1 MTAAVATRA
10 RTETGREPLGTARA
24 SVPSESL
31 RVLVFSSLFPSA
43 VAPTAG
49 TFIRERMFRVAQRA
63 PVVVVAPQPWSP
75 LDGLIRGLLKR
86 PDFRP
91 MAAEYEVMDGVGV
104 YRPRYLSVPGVL
116 KRLDGRMMARGA
128 RKTVERLVREFRP
141 TLIDAHFLY
150 PTGYAAS
157 LLAAHT
163 QLPMTVTVRGSADEW
178 LLGTDREPMLHAAMK
193 QAARVICVSRALLH
207 SVVLPS
213 GVPVDRVAV
222 VGNGVDLA
230 KFERLDRLAA
240 RARLGIDPDAEVLI
254 GVGHLVDGKGFH
266 RVIPLLPELRKRHPK
281 LLYLVVGG
289 GREEAAMR
297 PRLERLAAEV
307 GVADIVRFCGAQPQA
322 ELKWYY
328 SAANAFVLA
337 TAFEGWANV
346 FLEAMACGLPV
357 ITTRVGGNAEVVRTP
372 DTGTLVEY
380 WDGPAFQNALHDAL
394 QRRWDHDAIIEYAC
408 ANAWDERIEQLMH
421 ELRSAVALGR
431 RG

>member
-1 MTAAVATRA
+1 MAS
-10 RTETGREPLGTARA
+10 EPLDATCAP
-24 SVPSESL
+24 VPNESL

-43 VAPTAG
+43 ATPTAG

-75 LDGLIRGLLKR
+75 FDGLIRNLFKR

-91 MAAEYEVMDGVGV
+91 VAAEYEVMDGVPV
-104 YRPRYLSVPGVL
+104 YRPRYLSMPGLL
-116 KRLDGRMMARGA
+116 KRLDGRMMARGS
-128 RKTVERLVREFRP
+128 RKTVDRLVREFRP

-150 PTGYAAS
+150 PTGFAAS
-157 LLAAHT
+157 LLAVQT

-178 LLGTDREPMLHAAMK
+178 LLGTDREPMLREAMK
-193 QAARVICVSRALLH
+193 RAARVICVSQALLR

-213 GVPVDRVAV
+213 GIPTERVTV

-230 KFERLDRLAA
+230 KFERIDRLAA
-240 RARLGIDPDAEVLI
+240 RARLGIDADAQVLI

-266 RVIPLLPELRKRHPK
+266 RVIPLLPQLRKRYPK

-297 PRLERLAAEV
+297 PRLERLAAET

-328 SAANAFVLA
+328 SAADVFTLA

-357 ITTRVGGNAEVVRTP
+357 VTTRVGGNAEVVRTP

-380 WDGPAFQNALHDAL
+380 WDAPAFGRALHEAL
-394 QRRWDHDAIIEYAC
+394 QRDWDRNAIVDYAR
-408 ANAWDERIEQLMH
+408 ANTWDERIDRLMH
-421 ELRSAVALGR
+421 ELCSAVAHGTHA
-431 RG
+431 